1 MILQLLT
8 ACSTIVLPP
17 APLIIVGPG
26 CQSTQLLTAKLA
38 AAAGHRV
45 QCVTRTADVR
55 SANRLMYGTAEP
67 PKFPPLFS
75 CQNSQIASALGAAE
89 GMILCVAGG
98 KAPPSTSGIGT
109 MMPYMPRVRR
119 IVLLSA
125 IGGST
130 GNTGGLG
137 EGELILRCEEE
148 AAATTANP
156 NTPPSPLTLRK
167 TSASPPTP
175 SSQSAPQPHPQTP
188 GTGSGGGR
196 GGLHRASRGAQGRS
210 CRWGADDGA
219 RRGSF
224 LRLALRRWLP
234 HALAAVRQAVRPA
247 DARRVG
253 ARR

>member
-1 MILQLLT
+1 MLSDPLRRVRAYSRARALDASDALDAALFPSMILQLLT

-38 AAAGHRV
+38 AANGHRV
-45 QCVTRTADVR
+45 QVVTRAADVR
-55 SANRLMYGTAEP
+55 NSNRLMYGTAELP
-67 PKFPPLFS
+67 ESPPLFS

-109 MMPYMPRVRR
+109 MLPYMPRVRR

-148 AAATTANP
+148 AAASAANP
-156 NTPPSPLTLRK
+156 NTPPS
-167 TSASPPTP
+167 SSP
-175 SSQSAPQPHPQTP
+175 
-188 GTGSGGGR
+188 
-196 GGLHRASRGAQGRS
+196 
-210 CRWGADDGA
+210 
-219 RRGSF
+219 
-224 LRLALRRWLP
+224 
-234 HALAAVRQAVRPA
+234 
-247 DARRVG
+247 
-253 ARR
+253 

>member
-1 MILQLLT
+1 MTHRALVAVHARVLSAKRAVLSFSMILQLLT

-45 QCVTRTADVR
+45 QVVTRTADVR
-55 SANRLMYGTAEP
+55 NSNRLMYGSAELP
-67 PKFPPLFS
+67 ESPPLFS

-89 GMILCVAGG
+89 GMVLCVAGG
-98 KAPPSTSGIGT
+98 KAPPSTSGIRT

-148 AAATTANP
+148 AAATAENP
-156 NTPPSPLTLRK
+156 NTPPSP
-167 TSASPPTP
+167 SP
-175 SSQSAPQPHPQTP
+175 
-188 GTGSGGGR
+188 
-196 GGLHRASRGAQGRS
+196 
-210 CRWGADDGA
+210 
-219 RRGSF
+219 
-224 LRLALRRWLP
+224 
-234 HALAAVRQAVRPA
+234 
-247 DARRVG
+247 
-253 ARR
+253 

>member
-1 MILQLLT
+1 MILHLLT

-45 QCVTRTADVR
+45 QVVTRAADVR
-55 SANRLMYGTAEP
+55 NSNRLMYGTAELP
-67 PKFPPLFS
+67 ESPPLFS

-109 MMPYMPRVRR
+109 MLPYMPRVRR

-130 GNTGGLG
+130 GSTGGLG

-148 AAATTANP
+148 AAASAANP
-156 NTPPSPLTLRK
+156 NTPPS
-167 TSASPPTP
+167 SSP
-175 SSQSAPQPHPQTP
+175 
-188 GTGSGGGR
+188 
-196 GGLHRASRGAQGRS
+196 
-210 CRWGADDGA
+210 
-219 RRGSF
+219 
-224 LRLALRRWLP
+224 
-234 HALAAVRQAVRPA
+234 
-247 DARRVG
+247 
-253 ARR
+253 